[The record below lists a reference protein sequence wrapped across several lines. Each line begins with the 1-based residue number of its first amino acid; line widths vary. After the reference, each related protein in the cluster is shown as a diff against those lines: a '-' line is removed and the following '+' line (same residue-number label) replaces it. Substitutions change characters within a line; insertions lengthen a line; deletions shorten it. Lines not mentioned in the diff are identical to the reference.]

1 MTRWTGVVSRR
12 AAVVGRR
19 PAVVAVWVALVL
31 LAVPWVPATAGRAAA
46 AEPATVSVENPRA
59 TVGRPLKATGTGWEP
74 GSTVQVEVCGG
85 SALRGSADCDA
96 VRAAVALAAADGT
109 FRVALI
115 AGTPPSPCPCVLR
128 ASAQP
133 TGARAQVALDLA
145 GAGGVAPPAPV
156 SPAVRVDVVSAALS
170 GGPGLAELFGAPARR
185 TLTVTLRNPGDR
197 PLGRAPLIIAWGPGS
212 AADIPVGVPVTA
224 ELPAGAQRT
233 YRVPVELP
241 AAAFGR
247 YSVGG
252 RYASAEFGVTTDI
265 YPWGLLGAAAAAV
278 LLTVYTAAVA
288 LRRLADRPRGRRA
301 SGAAALNLPSS
312 VERDALLASLTG
324 GPAGDGPDARVGTG
338 ALIRA
343 LAGEP
348 ALVDFRALPALLA
361 AVRPAGVPAVARP
374 LPAGADTPGAGNDK
388 TSDGS
393 EVQESA

>member
-1 MTRWTGVVSRR
+1 M
-12 AAVVGRR
+12 
-19 PAVVAVWVALVL
+19 AVWAGLIL
-31 LAVPWVPATAGRAAA
+31 LAVPWVSGTAGQAAA

-59 TVGRPLKATGTGWEP
+59 AVGGPLKAAGAGWRP

-85 SALRGSADCDA
+85 SALRGSADCDT

-133 TGARAQVALDLA
+133 TGERAQVPVDLS
-145 GAGGVAPPAPV
+145 GAAVAPPSPV

-170 GGPGLAELFGAPARR
+170 GGPGPAELFGAPAHR

-212 AADIPVGVPVTA
+212 TADIPVAVPVTA

-233 YRVPVELP
+233 YRVPVRLP

-252 RYASAEFGVTTDI
+252 RYASADFGVTTDI
-265 YPWGLLGAAAAAV
+265 YPWGLLAVAACAV
-278 LLTVYTAAVA
+278 LLSVYTAAVTV
-288 LRRLADRPRGRRA
+288 RRLAERRRGRR
-301 SGAAALNLPSS
+301 SPGVPALDLPPF
-312 VERDALLASLTG
+312 VEKDALLASLTAG
-324 GPAGDGPDARVGTG
+324 SAGDGPGGRVGTG

-343 LAGEP
+343 LTGEP

-361 AVRPAGVPAVARP
+361 AVRPAGVTAMARP
-374 LPAGADTPGAGNDK
+374 RQVPAGNPQTVRDNK
-388 TSDGS
+388 TSEG
-393 EVQESA
+393 QESS